1 MKNLILSIIGISVI
15 AFSISSCKSKSNPK
29 DVATNFLNALVKLDY
44 EGAKQYGTP
53 ETGKMMDMLSS
64 FSGLMPDSIKSKAK
78 ETKVEIKGFKED
90 GDHCE
95 VTYTNSDK
103 PNQVQTLDLI
113 KVDGKWLV
121 NASKDDNSYEPQNP
135 EPDTSAYAEPPI
147 EETVPTD
154 SLKVETKK

>member
-1 MKNLILSIIGISVI
+1 MIVFALV
-15 AFSISSCKSKSNPK
+15 SCKSKSNPK

-44 EGAKQYGTP
+44 EGAKKYGTP

-64 FSGLMPDSIKSKAK
+64 FSGMMPDSIKSKAK
-78 ETKVEIKGFKED
+78 ETKVEIKGYKED
-90 GDHCE
+90 GDNCE
-95 VTYTNSDK
+95 VSYMNSDK
-103 PNQVQTLDLI
+103 PDVVQTLNLI

-121 NASKDDNSYEPQNP
+121 NASKDDNEYVPSNP

-154 SLKVETKK
+154 SVKVKTK